1 MSGKVAQGEKGGKQN
16 RIGQGPFKD
25 DFGYLIGDVFKDEIE
40 GGLIFDEDIHL
51 LEKENDDIDEDQT
64 AQTQAE
70 GLQKFSNDIPVENS
84 VIFKH
89 F

>member
-40 GGLIFDEDIHL
+40 GGFIFDEDIHL
-51 LEKENDDIDEDQT
+51 LEKENDHIDEDEA
-64 AQTQAE
+64 AQAQAE
-70 GLQKFSNDIPVENS
+70 DLQEFSNDIPVKNP

-89 F
+89 W

>member
-1 MSGKVAQGEKGGKQN
+1 VAGEIAKGEKSGKQN
-16 RIGQGPFKD
+16 RIGQGPLKS
-25 DFGYLIGDVFKDEIE
+25 DFGYLIGEVFKDEIE
-40 GGLIFDEDIHL
+40 GGLIFDKDIHL
-51 LEKENDDIDEDQT
+51 LEKEDDDIDEDQA

-84 VIFKH
+84 GPFKH